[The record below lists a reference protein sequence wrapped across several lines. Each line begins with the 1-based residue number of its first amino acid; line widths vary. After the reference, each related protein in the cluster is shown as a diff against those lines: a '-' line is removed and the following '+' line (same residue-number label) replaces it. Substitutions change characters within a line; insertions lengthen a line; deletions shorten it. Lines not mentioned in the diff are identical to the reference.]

1 MGLPLKNFVKIK
13 ASPPKNSIFF
23 NSTPKEILNFYNL
36 PQENSVA
43 PQPGGGGVRILN
55 AIAQYCGV
63 FNWNIN
69 FYLVSE
75 DGFRISSIPILY
87 LQVCPPVFAG

>member
-43 PQPGGGGVRILN
+43 PQPGGGGADIKCN
-55 AIAQYCGV
+55 
-63 FNWNIN
+63 
-69 FYLVSE
+69 S
-75 DGFRISSIPILY
+75 PILWRFQLKY
-87 LQVCPPVFAG
+87 

>member
-43 PQPGGGGVRILN
+43 PQPGGGVRILN

-63 FNWNIN
+63 FN
-69 FYLVSE
+69 
-75 DGFRISSIPILY
+75 
-87 LQVCPPVFAG
+87 